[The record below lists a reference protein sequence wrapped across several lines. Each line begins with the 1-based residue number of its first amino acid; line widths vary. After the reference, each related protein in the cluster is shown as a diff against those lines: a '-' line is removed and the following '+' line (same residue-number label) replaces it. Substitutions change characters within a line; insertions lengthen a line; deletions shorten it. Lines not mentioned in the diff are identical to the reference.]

1 MPPRRCSNS
10 HSSYCGPVRHHAA
23 LSTTAPIDKLL
34 ECIEWSVVPDVSL
47 EAPIQDVLSA
57 VANDAERTAA
67 IANAAVKMWRLG
79 RKVLVLTERRN
90 HIDALVRAIG
100 EVPGDSLPIP
110 LILHGKL
117 TSRTR
122 RETMERLEGLDDDSP
137 RCLVAT
143 GRLIGEGFDHPAL
156 DTVVFAMPFAWRGT
170 LQQYLGRLARS
181 SRGKRDIRV
190 IDVHDTGH
198 PMLES
203 MWRKRRRGYRELGW
217 REAKEGEL
225 F

>member
-1 MPPRRCSNS
+1 
-10 HSSYCGPVRHHAA
+10 
-23 LSTTAPIDKLL
+23 
-34 ECIEWSVVPDVSL
+34 
-47 EAPIQDVLSA
+47 
-57 VANDAERTAA
+57 
-67 IANAAVKMWRLG
+67 MWRQG

-90 HIDALVRAIG
+90 HIDALTKAIS
-100 EVPGDSLPIP
+100 EVPGDALPEP
-110 LILHGKL
+110 LVLHGKL
-117 TSRTR
+117 TNRTR
-122 RETMERLEGLDDDSP
+122 RETMERLEELDDAEP

-156 DTVVFAMPFAWRGT
+156 DIVVFAIPFAWRGT
-170 LQQYLGRLARS
+170 LQQYFGRLGRS
-181 SRGKRDIRV
+181 SRGKHDIRV

-203 MWRKRRRGYRELGW
+203 MWRKRRQGYRALGW